1 MGWLSHWDPEGGEGG
16 GQYCLR
22 AAIRFGKLKMH
33 TCLGKALGRGG
44 GFSAVISVGGKRWWV
59 ALGGERTR
67 PGRAEGR

>member
-1 MGWLSHWDPEGGEGG
+1 
-16 GQYCLR
+16 
-22 AAIRFGKLKMH
+22 MH

-44 GFSAVISVGGKRWWV
+44 GFSAAISVGGKRWWV